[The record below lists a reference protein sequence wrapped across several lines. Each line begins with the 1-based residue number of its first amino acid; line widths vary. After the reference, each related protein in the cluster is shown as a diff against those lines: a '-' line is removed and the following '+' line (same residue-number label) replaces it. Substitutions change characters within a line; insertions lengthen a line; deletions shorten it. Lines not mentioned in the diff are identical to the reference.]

1 MGFIFMTIIAGIF
14 VERFLDKRFLIIIGM
29 VLSTAVTYIFGTA
42 WLAFQME
49 IPFTAALSIG
59 VIPYLP
65 GDTAKIILAVITG
78 PILRARLHLQTF
90 NPAKK

>member
-1 MGFIFMTIIAGIF
+1 
-14 VERFLDKRFLIIIGM
+14 
-29 VLSTAVTYIFGTA
+29 
-42 WLAFQME
+42 ME